1 MLGMC
6 RLYHNITILE
16 FEGLYKPKC
25 NTWEEFAEKTRDIL
39 SKCLDAEKSN
49 SGYREY

>member
-1 MLGMC
+1 MC

-25 NTWEEFAEKTRDIL
+25 STWEEFAEKTRDIL
-39 SKCLDAEKSN
+39 SKCLDAEKSD